1 MDIFGF
7 KKRRK
12 QRHEEFIN
20 TLSNQSDE
28 YLIDAWMCLDSD
40 SKESSDEYTRPELR
54 AVEKELDK
62 RGYVDDMGYVIP
74 HKKVCDLS

>member
-1 MDIFGF
+1 MDLFGF
-7 KKRRK
+7 KRRRK
-12 QRHEEFIN
+12 EKHEEFMKI
-20 TLSNQSDE
+20 LSSQSDE

-40 SKESSDEYTRPELR
+40 KMEDSDEYTRPELR

-74 HKKVCDLS
+74 HKKVCDLF